1 MKHIVKLR
9 DHSGKVLYTTQVSS
23 TVPGSRTRLGQDA
36 QGQPTIETTAY
47 GRDGTCYRAITN
59 SEGYTHHEV
68 ISPDG
73 RCGEIDTHLL
83 GAETLIQLNKS
94 SGAPEIVTYLVLS
107 SAASQAMSGML
118 RIVVRSDARVQG
130 STHYEIFDKSA
141 QTWNPTSIKLD
152 LPIPWLHSYPPHGNA
167 ESGRMHA
174 NAQ

>member
-9 DHSGKVLYTTQVSS
+9 DHSGQVLYTTHVSS

-68 ISPDG
+68 ITPNG

-83 GAETLIQLNKS
+83 GAETLIQISKN
-94 SGAPEIVTYLVLS
+94 SGAPEIVTYLTLS
-107 SAASQAMSGML
+107 PESSQPTLGQI

-130 STHYEIFDKSA
+130 STHYEIFDKNS
-141 QTWNPTSIKLD
+141 QTWKPTTVKLD
-152 LPIPWLHSYPPHGNA
+152 LPASWHIPHPPQ
-167 ESGRMHA
+167 A
-174 NAQ
+174 NASA